1 MDWGGGVRGDM
12 VRRSDDRP
20 KNDSNVSIV
29 VFIAMVVVCI
39 VLVVFVP
46 LYGLAYGDLVNA
58 TNLANAAAQRAIQE
72 AAAAR
77 KVKKE
82 FLELMKGGE

>member
-1 MDWGGGVRGDM
+1 
-12 VRRSDDRP
+12 
-20 KNDSNVSIV
+20 
-29 VFIAMVVVCI
+29 
-39 VLVVFVP
+39 VLIVFVP

-77 KVKKE
+77 KVKK
-82 FLELMKGGE
+82 GIS